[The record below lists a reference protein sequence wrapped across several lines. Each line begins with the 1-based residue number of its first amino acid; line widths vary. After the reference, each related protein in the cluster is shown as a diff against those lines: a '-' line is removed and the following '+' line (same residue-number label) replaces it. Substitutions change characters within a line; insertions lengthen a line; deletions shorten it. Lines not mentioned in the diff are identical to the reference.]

1 MGCCF
6 LVELGGGG
14 GSGPVELLGE
24 RHALLDGG
32 GGYQAGLSGCQAQEN
47 GAISLCKHKK
57 GSFIFLFIYSI

>member
-1 MGCCF
+1 MGCCS

-14 GSGPVELLGE
+14 RQGPVELLGG

-47 GAISLCKHKK
+47 GATSLCKNEKVLS
-57 GSFIFLFIYSI
+57 GLN